1 MAANL
6 NRDPDLE
13 WLDHVQPIGLVVATS
28 LLKELGLSPVRQSPI
43 DTGAVAELLEVDA
56 SKPALRDPWAFA
68 EEILGWES
76 RHVAGAP
83 GSPAIP
89 DELFVSLPEHAT
101 TLKPTWAV
109 AELGD
114 GEQRWQLLVRVERP
128 RGSIRMRAALSM
140 AGRRRLISASS
151 AFCVIRASSL
161 VSWVTDKTLRLI
173 YAPRGET
180 SGHLTFPIRPLGTVA
195 GSGEMV

>member
-1 MAANL
+1 MATNL

-114 GEQRWQLLVRVERP
+114 GEQRWQLLVRVEAAGVDP
-128 RGSIRMRAALSM
+128 DARGALDGWEATPHQRFERLLRDTGVF
-140 AGRRRLISASS
+140 AGFMGDR
-151 AFCVIRASSL
+151 
-161 VSWVTDKTLRLI
+161 
-173 YAPRGET
+173 
-180 SGHLTFPIRPLGTVA
+180 
-195 GSGEMV
+195 